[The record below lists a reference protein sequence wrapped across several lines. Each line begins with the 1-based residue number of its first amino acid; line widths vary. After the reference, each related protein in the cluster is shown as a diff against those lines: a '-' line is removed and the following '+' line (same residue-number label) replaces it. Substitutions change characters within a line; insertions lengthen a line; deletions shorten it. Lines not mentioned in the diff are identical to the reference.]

1 MSQRQ
6 YINKERQP
14 LQPVPRYEKTLSRVE
29 IQWLINLIDR
39 HLTDLSEL
47 LSDPDTSVLECNLAQ
62 LMQENYAHVRGKLSA
77 TLENNWTR
85 IYIKQPI
92 DFYGRNR

>member
-39 HLTDLSEL
+39 HLTDLKEL
-47 LSDPDTSVLECNLAQ
+47 LSDPDVSDLEYGLAS
-62 LMQENYAHVRGKLSA
+62 LMQENYAHVRGKLAA

-85 IYIKQPI
+85 IYVKQP
-92 DFYGRNR
+92 GRQ